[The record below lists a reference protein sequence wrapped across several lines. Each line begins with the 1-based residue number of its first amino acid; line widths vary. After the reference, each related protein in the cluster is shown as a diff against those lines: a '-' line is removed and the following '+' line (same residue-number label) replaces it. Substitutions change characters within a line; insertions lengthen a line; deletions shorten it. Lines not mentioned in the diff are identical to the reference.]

1 MKKLLKK
8 RLLGAAAG
16 VLSIVLALSGC
27 GGGSTSGSKNM
38 DDKDLVWYMIGTAPT
53 DLDMVMEKVSEIT
66 KEKIG
71 VGVKMYQVA
80 NSDYARKI
88 QTMLNSGEE
97 FDICFTNMAQLDN
110 MRKGNFVDMT
120 DLIKK
125 EGKDMLDTIPEEV
138 FDLAK
143 IDGKLYGI
151 PTYKEI
157 AWQNTWMVN
166 VPIAEKYGIDYKNE
180 ITTLEDIE
188 PILEKVKQGEGAGF
202 LPLMPFSAGMIGVL
216 PYEFVGDTIF
226 GMKLNYDNPEDTDHK
241 IVNVYE
247 TEDAKQHFKTMR
259 RYYEKGY
266 LPQDVT
272 TNSDAEKKGTWFL
285 NLNSYQPEYEV
296 ADSVSKGY
304 KIDVVYRHR
313 PVMTNTVGAMNS
325 IPVSCKRPEKA
336 MQFLNLVNTD
346 KELRNLIGYGIKG
359 VHYNLN
365 EDGKRVLTQQGKD
378 NYGSMPQ
385 YALGNL
391 FLNDLAETDRDG
403 KWERFEEYNNS
414 AVESPLKGFFFDSK
428 AVKNEIAAMENVIS
442 QYKKDL
448 LFGRVD
454 PDVVL
459 PEFLQKLK
467 DVGSEKVQAEMQK
480 QYDEFRAKK

>member
-1 MKKLLKK
+1 MKKLKK
-8 RLLGAAAG
+8 KILSAASVILSMSLLLTSCGDEAAK
-16 VLSIVLALSGC
+16 
-27 GGGSTSGSKNM
+27 TSKN
-38 DDKDLVWYMIGTAPT
+38 DEKDLVWYMIGSAPT
-53 DLDMVMEKVSEIT
+53 DLDMVMQEVSKIT

-71 VGVKMYQVA
+71 VGVKMYMVTNA
-80 NSDYARKI
+80 DYPRKI

-97 FDICFTNMAQLDN
+97 FDLCFINNAQLDN
-110 MRKGNFVDMT
+110 MRKGNFVELT
-120 DLIKK
+120 DLLQNQ
-125 EGKDMLDTIPEEV
+125 GKDMLEAIPAET
-138 FDLAK
+138 FDAAK

-166 VPIAEKYGIDYKNE
+166 VPIAEKYNIDYKNE
-180 ITTLEDIE
+180 LTTLEDME

-202 LPLMPFSAGMIGVL
+202 LPLMPYSAGMIGVI

-226 GMKLNYDNPEDTDHK
+226 GTRLNYDNPEDVDHK

-247 TEDAKQHFKTMR
+247 TEEAKEHLKTMR

-272 TNSDAEKKGTWFL
+272 ASVSDNEKKGTWFV
-285 NLNSYQPEYEV
+285 NLNSYQPEYEIS
-296 ADSVSKGY
+296 DSAAKGY
-304 KIDVVYRHR
+304 KIDVVYRHK
-313 PVMTNTVGAMNS
+313 PIITSTTGAMNG

-336 MQFLNLVNTD
+336 MEFLNLVNTD
-346 KELRNLIGYGIKG
+346 KEIRNLIGYGIKG

-365 EDGKRVLTQQGKD
+365 DEGKRVLTQQGKD

-385 YALGNL
+385 YAIGNL
-391 FLNDLAETDRDG
+391 FLTDLSENDNDD
-403 KWERFEEYNNS
+403 KWERFKEYNAS
-414 AVESPLKGFFFDSK
+414 AIDSPLKGFFFDSK

-467 DVGSEKVQAEMQK
+467 DVGSEKVQAEMQR
-480 QYDEFRAKK
+480 QYDEFLAKQK